1 MTPEETLAKA
11 ADDLATHGH
20 AKETF
25 YDSTSRQDWVTAP
38 ACALGAIARVTGHAS
53 KSQGIVREEI
63 FTSEAVK
70 KLAATIRRGLPELFA
85 EADDYATV
93 TGYNDHK
100 DTTAEDM
107 ILTMKEAAHG

>member
-53 KSQGIVREEI
+53 KSQGIVRDEI

-70 KLAATIRRGLPELFA
+70 KLAAKIREKDGEYA
-85 EADDYATV
+85 YSDDYSTV
-93 TGYNDHK
+93 TGYNDDDH
-100 DTTAEDM
+100 TTAEDM

>member
-1 MTPEETLAKA
+1 MTPEEILIKA

-25 YDSTSRQDWVTAP
+25 YNSSGAQSWETAS

-53 KSQGIVREEI
+53 KGQGIVREEI
-63 FTSEAVK
+63 FEDEAVK
-70 KLAATIRRGLPELFA
+70 KLAAKIREKGGMY
-85 EADDYATV
+85 ADDSDYAVV
-93 TGYNDHK
+93 TGYNDADH
-100 DTTAEDM
+100 TTAEDV